1 MSEGRSYSIG
11 DLQKLSGFDRRTIV
25 YYSQQGLLPRSGRRG
40 PRTRHPHLVLQRLLF
55 IRGLKDLQDQG
66 YCGTITLRD
75 MGRML
80 DQLAPNALRDL
91 LDRGIPSV
99 EIERLLQGPV
109 AAGAPAAATAPP
121 PVTAATQPTAES
133 PAPHAPA
140 PQAAATRTVGDG
152 RRYGLADAGIRQR
165 HGVATPQPPPATT
178 GTAAPPAELPPTAVA
193 PTVPAPLPAN
203 LPEDLGELLRELE
216 IRPSLGARRVPPG
229 GSELWTEI
237 PVTSRVYLSVRGL
250 APEDAPLADATG
262 RALKKLLRR

>member
-91 LDRGIPSV
+91 LDRGIPSA

-109 AAGAPAAATAPP
+109 AESAPLPVTPAA
-121 PVTAATQPTAES
+121 QPTADS

-140 PQAAATRTVGDG
+140 PQATTTRTVGDG
-152 RRYGLADAGIRQR
+152 RSYGLADAGIRQR
-165 HGVATPQPPPATT
+165 HGAATPQRPPASTD
-178 GTAAPPAELPPTAVA
+178 AAALPAEPPPTAAA
-193 PTVPAPLPAN
+193 PTGPAPLPAN

-216 IRPSLGARRVPPG
+216 IRPSLGGRRVPPG

-250 APEDAPLADATG
+250 APEDSPLADATA
-262 RALKKLLRR
+262 RALKKLLRPR